1 MCFSLGRN
9 LHARDLLETRAE
21 LIQGAVPVS
30 MLLFR
35 TFPDP
40 AICKVNNHTLLENV
54 HHFWSVLTCYT
65 RTLGYIKNGSPMH
78 G

>member
-9 LHARDLLETRAE
+9 LHTRDLLETRAE
-21 LIQGAVPVS
+21 FVQGTVPVS

-35 TFPDP
+35 IFLDP
-40 AICKVNNHTLLENV
+40 AIFKVNNHTLLENV

-65 RTLGYIKNGSPMH
+65 RTLGYMENGSPMH